1 MVSSDDVVGSLN
13 GIVTV
18 HRRISESWTN
28 PSNNTSGPQVD
39 RILLKSFKLFP
50 TLTSL
55 ATEDVVGFAV
65 VSGLGE
71 AGHSEC
77 CYSLFHLLLKVC
89 IASLYQFWLDYS
101 FLVVGVPGVCYRF

>member
-1 MVSSDDVVGSLN
+1 MGGVLVVA
-13 GIVTV
+13 V
-18 HRRISESWTN
+18 
-28 PSNNTSGPQVD
+28 PS
-39 RILLKSFKLFP
+39 
-50 TLTSL
+50 
-55 ATEDVVGFAV
+55 VVGFAV

-101 FLVVGVPGVCYRF
+101 LLLVVGVPGVCYRF